1 MNRILVASVA
11 AAALAASGAVFA
23 QSPERNVFDT
33 EAHLAL
39 PAATSTVSREA
50 VRQAYIDQRA
60 RQDIASFNPESWRRE
75 WMAGSGDGIVALF
88 KGRGQ
93 DGAATAV
100 AGGKSRAEVRA
111 EFLAARAR
119 GEVDTFD
126 TEAALRIPATS
137 RQPAPSAYAQR

>member
-1 MNRILVASVA
+1 MNRILVTAL
-11 AAALAASGAVFA
+11 ALAASGAVFA

-39 PAATSTVSREA
+39 PAATSTVSRDA

-75 WMAGSGDGIVALF
+75 WMAGSGDGLVALF
-88 KGRGQ
+88 KGR
-93 DGAATAV
+93 DAAPTAV

-111 EFLAARAR
+111 EYLSARAR
-119 GEVDTFD
+119 GEVDSFD
-126 TEAALRIPATS
+126 TEAALRVPAS
-137 RQPAPSAYAQR
+137 LRQPAAPSYAQR